1 MVHPIKKNPINTIAQ
16 VCTLK
21 RNKKREYREIEKK
34 KGYAKKKIILRKKK
48 RNGQDQRDLV
58 NSKVEIYLNG
68 HLQLLIAKFQKRG
81 RGKKEDDERED
92 V

>member
-1 MVHPIKKNPINTIAQ
+1 MCEKEDNIKK
-16 VCTLK
+16 
-21 RNKKREYREIEKK
+21 E
-34 KGYAKKKIILRKKK
+34 K

-68 HLQLLIAKFQKRG
+68 HLQLLTAKFQKRG
-81 RGKKEDDERED
+81 RGEKEDDERED

>member
-1 MVHPIKKNPINTIAQ
+1 MAHPIKKNSINTIAQ

>member
-1 MVHPIKKNPINTIAQ
+1 MAHPIKKNPINTIAQ

-92 V
+92 I